1 MGSPNDL
8 DDAFAIVGFSFKLP
22 QDAVDDESLWKVME
36 ERRSLMSAWPGD
48 RAKVD
53 SFIDGTSDKP
63 NTLRTL
69 GAHFTKGDPGV
80 FDAPFFSITAK
91 DAAAIDPQQR
101 WVLEASYLA
110 FENAGIPIE
119 SLRDSLTGVFGASM
133 FDDYLHMLTKDP
145 DAMPRQAIKGLAPSL
160 LANRV
165 SWHFQLR
172 GPSMHVNAACSS
184 SMMALDMACK
194 AMRGGDATMALV
206 VGSNLLL
213 SPESSLFMANMN
225 VLSPDSKCF
234 SFDARA
240 NGYARGEGVVAL
252 VVKPLRDAL
261 DNGDVIR
268 SVIRASGSNQ
278 DGRTPVLTQPSADAQ
293 ELLIRHVYEKAGLD
307 FASTRYG
314 LGRRLVDPTEMTAIG
329 KVFRAS
335 RSPSEPLYV
344 GTVKPNIGHLE
355 GASGL
360 ASLLKAILVVE
371 KGIIPPTALFEAMNP
386 EIDAEFY
393 NVEVPTKCIPWPVP
407 GLRRVSVNCFG
418 SGGSNSHVIL
428 DDPMNFLRSRG
439 LNGYHHCVQPAS
451 LASAGDV
458 TPAYNNTTTISNYPN
473 NVRGEKEYS
482 QHTGGPKA
490 KLLLWTAADAN
501 ALRRMLSAY
510 QEYHDAH
517 VAGDRYKLDQ
527 LAYTLASRRS
537 ILPWR
542 AFAVI
547 GEDSGAGYTTRG
559 FPVSQPVRVSP
570 GEPRIALV
578 FTGQGAQYMGMGMEL
593 LQYPIFKESLERS
606 DEILADLG
614 FGLREQDRIHDPEL
628 SQLLCT
634 ILQIALVD
642 LLISFKLST
651 VAVVG
656 HSSGEIAAA
665 YAAGALSRR
674 SACKVAYFRGLLAG
688 KLRSTTETPGA
699 MMSVNLTEVE
709 IPAYLEKLGVESKRD
724 GGGSAA
730 TGIHVACLNSPTNL
744 TLSGPANNIAA
755 LKELLDEE
763 GVFAHTV
770 NTGVAYHSPAM
781 RAITVEYIQ
790 LMSSLNEQS
799 NLSGSGIAMISSVT
813 GKPIEREVLTKPQY
827 WADNLVSPVRF
838 VDAIRHLTENIPVTD
853 LVEIGPHGA
862 LKRSVV
868 GTAPSQ
874 RYHSALTRLKS
885 PTNTVLSLLGSLF
898 CNGLPLSIMAA
909 NGHTKG
915 QLPVLV
921 DCPPYPF
928 DHTRRYWHE
937 PRLSK
942 GFRFRQSSPGYL
954 LGRQAH
960 DWNPLQP
967 RWRNWL
973 SIETIPWL
981 ADHIVSGTTI
991 LPGAGML
998 VMAIEAVYQVA
1009 SSTTNRR
1016 AIAGIM
1022 FKTAMFISPVVVGE
1036 TAADATET
1044 ELRLDPIQKPHEKE
1058 STWYGVRIFSYSKDI
1073 WTECFRADVQLQHED
1088 ANQPHAQVDGGR
1100 EKVLEQQRIHDTGR
1114 RAEDSCSLAVD
1125 SQAFYDF
1132 TCDHGNAY
1140 GESFRL
1146 LTSIAWDGHMTAA
1159 ARVDMAQIPVELREL
1174 TQSPVHPAILDTLMQ
1189 LIFVQVSRG
1198 LTSPVSTLVPQR
1210 LANAWFSARVWH
1222 ASTRSV
1228 RVSFMARNDG
1238 SGGSTGVQGTVYALS
1253 DDGSPLCDMEHLAAA
1268 EVARLSPTIRD
1279 ETNAGRPLLY
1289 TVAWKSQ
1296 LSTLSAT
1303 ELQTVLRDAAASSD
1317 GEGSSTPDR
1326 LGKVYL
1332 RAEMAVCMA
1341 ARNAL
1346 KQVSPEEIAA
1356 SPGHIRKY
1364 AYLLRHIVENRELD
1378 EKVAGPALEWLLQEC
1393 ETELPECR
1401 VLPLVARALPSVLRG
1416 KTDPLDLLFST
1427 GAAESFYD
1435 LLFRHHGHDG
1445 RLKAFVDLLTHENP
1459 TLRILEVGT
1468 GTGGMARL
1476 MLNALWNLEK
1486 GTGSQKKR
1494 FSEYVYT
1501 DISPA
1506 FFEVARTEFVS
1517 AETHNGAK
1525 EDRIV
1530 FRTFDLEKES
1540 VEQAGFES
1548 SEGQYDLVVAGSV
1561 LHATADLAATLGR
1574 VRKLLKPGGHLLL
1587 QEITAPQSACI
1598 NVGFGLLEG
1607 WWMGTEEWRR
1617 HTPLVT
1623 LERWGELLCE
1633 TGFSGV
1639 DLTLKNSQIEGAWFS
1654 SIVISTA
1661 VARYPRPNGGL
1672 GTYQCNGTP
1681 TGSKPKLDILI
1692 DLDSAVQRQV
1702 AAAIGQQYPHSR
1714 IISLEYVT
1722 GNEWKP
1728 SLTDTVVSLL
1738 EVGAT
1743 FLASISESNFQA
1755 IRALIQRV
1763 QNLLWLTSPVYP
1775 NKFSP
1780 QYAIAAGFLRGIRTE
1795 ESSKHIVSVT
1805 IESGGLRSEASYAAQ
1820 VLQSC
1825 FVDEPASAE
1834 LEFIVRDG
1842 KLHVGRLTRELELDQ
1857 ERVDSIVPRVRPR
1870 RWQPGP
1876 RLKLGVG
1883 TPGLLDTLKFIPD
1896 DPVRPD
1902 VLQAREVEIE
1912 AAAWP
1917 VSFRDVL
1924 IALGRLDSQESLG
1937 FESAGT
1943 ITRLGPDC
1951 PVEYGLHVGDR
1962 VVMVATGCMRSHP
1975 RGPAHAVLKVPDG
1988 LSLYE
1993 SVSAINPGMT
2003 AYHALVNVARLQP
2016 GEKILIHAAAGSTGQ
2031 MAVAIAQRLL
2041 GAEVFATVGFNDK
2054 KQLLIDRF
2062 GIPDDH
2068 IFYSRD
2074 NSFAR
2079 GVLRVTGGRGVDVVL
2094 NSLSGDGLRAS
2105 WECIAAYGRFVEL
2118 GKVDISRNSALPM
2131 AGFVKNVSFAAV
2143 DLLPISLSNAKLTR
2157 ALIAKI
2163 LELVGNGQI
2172 PTPGPLNLYPVGKIE
2187 GAFRNMQS
2195 GRNMGRIVVT
2205 MGQTDKVSAYS
2216 IRKKDWKFDTSAS
2229 YIVVGGFGGLGR
2241 FILRWMAERGAKTLI
2256 VPSRSGVSS
2265 NEAAKTVAE
2274 LESKG
2279 IRLITR
2285 RCDVSSAADLSALL
2299 EECENTLPPIRG
2311 CINAAMALQ
2320 DAIFENMSHIQWMTT
2335 IQSKVDT
2342 SWNLHTLLPSNLD
2355 FFILLSSL
2363 AGVYGPIA
2371 QSNYAAGCAF
2381 QDALAYVR
2389 TLAGHPASVALDLG
2403 WMRTIGIVAER
2414 ADYRRHREK
2423 SRDMDPVEEEDLVAL
2438 LQHFCDPDAEARERK
2453 SQVLVGAVIPGH
2465 FRAQGEE
2472 IPAFLTRPLVA
2483 GFEGLYIPRGS
2494 NGRHAA
2500 AAVATSRPSTD
2511 LDPSMLFKQA
2521 SSSQERSAVVVSAL
2535 KNKLARA
2542 LGVEIEEVD
2551 ARKGLSDYGVDSLMA
2566 VELRNWIRRDFGA
2579 TVAVFEIMS
2588 GVPIAGIGELIAT
2601 KAT

>member
-1 MGSPNDL
+1 MQVGNIAIIIAET
-8 DDAFAIVGFSFKLP
+8 DAI
-22 QDAVDDESLWKVME
+22 
-36 ERRSLMSAWPGD
+36 
-48 RAKVD
+48 
-53 SFIDGTSDKP
+53 
-63 NTLRTL
+63 
-69 GAHFTKGDPGV
+69 
-80 FDAPFFSITAK
+80 
-91 DAAAIDPQQR
+91 
-101 WVLEASYLA
+101 
-110 FENAGIPIE
+110 
-119 SLRDSLTGVFGASM
+119 
-133 FDDYLHMLTKDP
+133 
-145 DAMPRQAIKGLAPSL
+145 PRQAITGLAPSL

-172 GPSMHVNAACSS
+172 RSSMHVNAAYSS

-194 AMRGGDATMALV
+194 AMHGGDATMALV
-206 VGSNLLL
+206 VGSNVLL

-240 NGYARGEGVVAL
+240 NGYARVEGVVAL

-293 ELLIRHVYEKAGLD
+293 ELLIRYVYEKAGLD
-307 FASTRYG
+307 FASTRYVEAHG
-314 LGRRLVDPTEMTAIG
+314 SFITLTCSSA
-329 KVFRAS
+329 
-335 RSPSEPLYV
+335 
-344 GTVKPNIGHLE
+344 VKPNIGHLE

-371 KGIIPPTALFEAMNP
+371 KGIISPTALFETMNP

-393 NVEVPTKCIPWPVP
+393 KVEVPTKCMPWPVP

-428 DDPMNFLRSRG
+428 DDSTDFLRSRG

-451 LASAGDV
+451 LVSAGGV
-458 TPAYNNTTTISNYPN
+458 GPAHNNTAGISDYPN
-473 NVRGEKEYS
+473 KVGDEKGHN
-482 QHTGGPKA
+482 QHARGPKA

-501 ALRRMLSAY
+501 GLRRTL
-510 QEYHDAH
+510 
-517 VAGDRYKLDQ
+517 YKLDR
-527 LAYTLASRRS
+527 LAYTLAASRS

-542 AFAVI
+542 AFAVT
-547 GEDSGAGYTTRG
+547 GEDSGA
-559 FPVSQPVRVSP
+559 
-570 GEPRIALV
+570 EPSVALV
-578 FTGQGAQYMGMGMEL
+578 FTVQGAQYMGMGMEL
-593 LQYPIFKESLERS
+593 LQYPVFKESLERS
-606 DEILADLG
+606 DKILANLG
-614 FGLREQDRIHDPEL
+614 CGWSVFASLCEQDRTHDPEL
-628 SQLLCT
+628 SQPLCA
-634 ILQIALVD
+634 IIQIALVD
-642 LLISFKLST
+642 LLISFKLSS

-656 HSSGEIAAA
+656 YSSGEIAAA

-699 MMSVNLTEVE
+699 TMSANLADME
-709 IPAYLEKLGVESKRD
+709 IPAYLEKLGVQSKRD
-724 GGGSAA
+724 GGGSGA
-730 TGIHVACLNSPTNL
+730 TGIQIACLNSPTNL
-744 TLSGPANNIAA
+744 TLSADNIAA

-763 GVFAHTV
+763 AFFVHTV

-781 RAITVEYIQ
+781 RAIT
-790 LMSSLNEQS
+790 QS

-813 GKPIEREVLTKPQY
+813 GKPVEREVLTRPQY
-827 WADNLVSPVRF
+827 WADNLASPVIF
-838 VDAIRHLTENIPVTD
+838 VDAIQHLTENTPVTD
-853 LVEIGPHGA
+853 LVEIGPHSA

-868 GTAPSQ
+868 DTVPSR

-885 PTNTVLSLLGSLF
+885 PINTVLYLLGSLL
-898 CNGLPLSIMAA
+898 CNGQLLSIIAA

-915 QLPVLV
+915 QLPFFV

-928 DHTRRYWHE
+928 DHTRRYRHE

-942 GFRFRQSSPGYL
+942 DFRFRQSSLGYL
-954 LGRQAH
+954 LGRRAH

-1009 SSTTNRR
+1009 FSTTNRR
-1016 AIAGIM
+1016 AVAGIV
-1022 FKTAMFISPVVVGE
+1022 FKTAMFVAPIVVGE

-1044 ELRLDPIQKPHEKE
+1044 ELRLDP
-1058 STWYGVRIFSYSKDI
+1058 DI
-1073 WTECFRADVQLQHED
+1073 WTECFRADAQLQYED
-1088 ANQPHAQVDGGR
+1088 TDQPHAQVDGGR
-1100 EKVLEQQRIHDTGR
+1100 EKVLEQQRIHDAGR
-1114 RAEDSCSLAVD
+1114 RTEDSCSLAVN

-1132 TCDHGNAY
+1132 TRDH
-1140 GESFRL
+1140 
-1146 LTSIAWDGHMTAA
+1146 A
-1159 ARVDMAQIPVELREL
+1159 ARVDMAQIPAELREL
-1174 TQSPVHPAILDTLMQ
+1174 TQSTVHPAILDTLMQ
-1189 LIFVQVSRG
+1189 LLFAQVSRG

-1210 LANAWFSARVWH
+1210 LANAS
-1222 ASTRSV
+1222 SV
-1228 RVSFMARNDG
+1228 ACVN
-1238 SGGSTGVQGTVYALS
+1238 TICVQGTVYALS
-1253 DDGSPLCDMEHLAAA
+1253 DDGSPLCAMEHLAAA
-1268 EVARLSPTIRD
+1268 EVTRLSH
-1279 ETNAGRPLLY
+1279 TNEDGTDAGRPLLY
-1289 TVAWKSQ
+1289 TVTWKPQ
-1296 LSTLSAT
+1296 LSSLSAT
-1303 ELQTVLRDAAASSD
+1303 KLQTVLRDAAASSD
-1317 GEGSSTPDR
+1317 GKGSSTPDR

-1346 KQVSPEEIAA
+1346 KQVSPEEITA
-1356 SPGHIRKY
+1356 SPGHVRKY
-1364 AYLLRHIVENRELD
+1364 AYLLRHIVDNREVD

-1393 ETELPECR
+1393 EAELPECR
-1401 VLPLVARALPSVLRG
+1401 ILPIVARALPSVLRG

-1459 TLRILEVGT
+1459 NLRILEVGT
-1468 GTGGMARL
+1468 GTGGMTRL
-1476 MLNALWNLEK
+1476 MLNALWGLEK
-1486 GTGSQKKR
+1486 GVGSQKAR

-1506 FFEVARTEFVS
+1506 FFEAARTEFVS

-1530 FRTFDLEKES
+1530 FRTFDLEKQP

-1561 LHATADLAATLGR
+1561 LHATANLAAILGR

-1607 WWMGTEEWRR
+1607 WWMGTEWRR
-1617 HTPLVT
+1617 QTPLVA

-1639 DLTLKNSQIEGAWFS
+1639 DLTLKNSRIEGAWFS
-1654 SIVISTA
+1654 SIVVSTA
-1661 VARYPRPNGGL
+1661 VARYPRPNAGL
-1672 GTYQCNGTP
+1672 GTFQLNGTP
-1681 TGSKPKLDILI
+1681 T
-1692 DLDSAVQRQV
+1692 
-1702 AAAIGQQYPHSR
+1702 
-1714 IISLEYVT
+1714 ECVT
-1722 GNEWKP
+1722 GNEWRP
-1728 SLTDTVVSLL
+1728 SLTDTVV
-1738 EVGAT
+1738 
-1743 FLASISESNFQA
+1743 ISESSFHA
-1755 IRALIQRV
+1755 IRALIQRI
-1763 QNLLWLTSPVYP
+1763 QNLLWLTSPVHP

-1780 QYAIAAGFLRGIRTE
+1780 QYAIAAG
-1795 ESSKHIVSVT
+1795 KHIVSVI
-1805 IESGGLRSEASYAAQ
+1805 IESGGLGRGASYAAR

-1825 FVDEPASAE
+1825 FVDQPASAE

-1842 KLHVGRLTRELELDQ
+1842 KLLVGSLTRELELDQ
-1857 ERVDSIVPRVRPR
+1857 ER

-1876 RLKLGVG
+1876 PLKLGVG
-1883 TPGLLDTLKFIPD
+1883 TPGMLDTLNLVPGD
-1896 DPVRPD
+1896 TAQPD
-1902 VLQAREVEIE
+1902 VLQAGEVEIE

-1924 IALGRLDSQESLG
+1924 IALSRLDSQEGLG

-1951 PVEYGLHVGDR
+1951 PVEYSLHVGDR

-1988 LSLYE
+1988 LSLYD

-2003 AYHALVNVARLQP
+2003 AYHVLVNVARLQP
-2016 GEKILIHAAAGSTGQ
+2016 GEKILIYAAAGSTGQ
-2031 MAVAIAQRLL
+2031 MAVAIAQQLL
-2041 GAEVFATVGFNDK
+2041 GAEVFATVGFDDK
-2054 KQLLIDRF
+2054 KQLLVDRF
-2062 GIPDDH
+2062 NIPDDH

-2074 NSFAR
+2074 TSFVR
-2079 GVLRVTGGRGVDVVL
+2079 GVLRVTGGCGVDVVL

-2118 GKVDISRNSALPM
+2118 GKADISRNSALPM
-2131 AGFVKNVSFAAV
+2131 AGFAKNVSFAAV
-2143 DLLPISLSNAKLTR
+2143 DLLHISLSNAELTR
-2157 ALIAKI
+2157 ALIARV
-2163 LELVGNGQI
+2163 LELVENGRI

-2187 GAFRNMQS
+2187 VAFRNMES
-2195 GRNMGRIVVT
+2195 GRNMGRILVT

-2216 IRKKDWKFDTSAS
+2216 IRKRDWKFDTSAS

-2241 FILRWMAERGAKTLI
+2241 FILRWMAERGAKTVI

-2265 NEAAKTVAE
+2265 NEAAKTVEE
-2274 LESKG
+2274 LENKG
-2279 IRLITR
+2279 TRIMAR
-2285 RCDVSSAADLSALL
+2285 RCDVPSPADLSALL
-2299 EECENTLPPIRG
+2299 EECDNTLPPIRG
-2311 CINAAMALQ
+2311 CVNAAMALQ
-2320 DAIFENMSHIQWMTT
+2320 DAIFENMSYTQWMTT

-2363 AGVYGPIA
+2363 ADVYGPI
-2371 QSNYAAGCAF
+2371 
-2381 QDALAYVR
+2381 
-2389 TLAGHPASVALDLG
+2389 
-2403 WMRTIGIVAER
+2403 
-2414 ADYRRHREK
+2414 
-2423 SRDMDPVEEEDLVAL
+2423 
-2438 LQHFCDPDAEARERK
+2438 
-2453 SQVLVGAVIPGH
+2453 
-2465 FRAQGEE
+2465 AQGEE
-2472 IPAFLTRPLVA
+2472 IPA
-2483 GFEGLYIPRGS
+2483 
-2494 NGRHAA
+2494 NGKHT
-2500 AAVATSRPSTD
+2500 AVAVSRASKD
-2511 LDPSMLFKQA
+2511 VDPSVLFKQA

-2542 LGVEIEEVD
+2542 LGVDVEEVD

-2579 TVAVFEIMS
+2579 TVAVFEIMN

-2601 KAT
+2601 KVT